1 MQQTSTIWRKA
12 NKWPFMVL
20 LFFLCLGLKPVAQAQ
35 VRIDMARILGS
46 QIASDNYGIL
56 YSKVIQG
63 KTYIVGQINGYR
75 AIPVTNGITYKGGAE
90 IVIGVMDENGDT
102 QLLTLFGGSDEDY
115 PNGLEV
121 ANGKIYVSFTS
132 QSQDL
137 PVTNGST
144 NGSGD
149 YQSGFVIMDE
159 HTGAIEFATYIG
171 GENGDSGYDN
181 ITSSIRLIG
190 NEILVAG
197 YTEASDFYTTDGTS
211 HKGSRDLFVR
221 RYSSTGALLYSTLI
235 GGANIDYGP
244 IYDYATGIIYLT
256 TTTRSSDYPVT
267 DESVYN
273 PSVANAATSVV
284 TALNANT
291 GAILWSKN
299 ISSVNL
305 FGRVYADA
313 SGVFL
318 IGKTSVASAV
328 PITTGSSHGGGNDV
342 VVMKFSPSG
351 FMQFARY
358 IGGSGNEEMY
368 GAELYNGELYVTGRS
383 ASPNYPVVNGLPYVG
398 GYDVFLTKIDA
409 GGQIAYSTLIGG
421 TGNEGYPSMGMANG
435 EVYLGFECTVNT
447 PSTDGSSYNNS
458 YPPSYAITKFEG
470 DGQLCFSS
478 IQDDGYTGLYTAQDN
493 YRKLYVEGNFIY
505 FQSYFHENNVT
516 EAPFAGGNYNPGVV
530 KYKICPTLPA
540 PVSDPLSP
548 ASQTVCAN
556 GLVQQLIGGEMVIPG
571 GNFPQMFN
579 YVGVPFNQAPLNLD
593 YQWQVA
599 DTPSGPWTN
608 LVGATDKNYSP
619 FPTTVSKYFRR
630 LTMGGACC
638 GGELYSTSEVAA
650 VLVGANAAPTVDAGG
665 GVTGIMQT
673 CSGVSQNLGGSPT
686 ATGGSSPYAY
696 LWSTG
701 ATSANPSVSSTEN
714 AIYTLTVTDANG
726 CQQSDQVIL
735 NTYKADAGPDKGNC
749 AGAGV

>member
-1 MQQTSTIWRKA
+1 
-12 NKWPFMVL
+12 MVL
-20 LFFLCLGLKPVAQAQ
+20 LFFLCLGLRPVAQAQ

-46 QIASDNYGIL
+46 KSANGHYEFY

-63 KTYIVGQINGYR
+63 KTYLVGGITYDVS
-75 AIPVTNGITYKGGAE
+75 IPVTNGVSYKGSYD
-90 IVIGVMDENGDT
+90 IVIGVIDENGDT
-102 QLLTLFGGSDEDY
+102 QFLTLFGGEGDDRPS
-115 PNGLEV
+115 GLDV
-121 ANGKIYVSFTS
+121 ANGKVFVSFNS
-132 QSQDL
+132 NSKDL
-137 PVTNGST
+137 PVTNGSS
-144 NGSGD
+144 NELRN
-149 YQSGFVIMDE
+149 YKSGFVIMDE
-159 HTGAIEFATYIG
+159 HTGAVEFATYIG
-171 GENGDSGYDN
+171 GENGDTGFYEY
-181 ITSSIRLIG
+181 TSSIRTIG
-190 NEILVAG
+190 NEVLVTG
-197 YTEASDFYTTDGTS
+197 QTEASDFYTTDGTS
-211 HKGSRDLFVR
+211 HKGSSDVFVR

-235 GGANIDYGP
+235 GGANNEDGP
-244 IYDYATGIIYLT
+244 NYEYANGVIYFTASTK
-256 TTTRSSDYPVT
+256 SSDYPVT
-267 DESVYN
+267 DGSVYN

-291 GAILWSKN
+291 GAILWSKY
-299 ISSVNL
+299 ISRIGIS
-305 FGRVYADA
+305 GRVYADA

-318 IGKTSVASAV
+318 VGKTSVATAV

-368 GAELYNGELYVTGRS
+368 GAELYNGELYVTGKSR
-383 ASPNYPVVNGLPYVG
+383 SPNYPVVNGLPYVG
-398 GYDVFLTKIDA
+398 GDDVFLTKIDA

-421 TGNEGYPSMGMANG
+421 TGHEGYPSMGMANG
-435 EVYLGFECTVNT
+435 EVYLGFKCTVNT

-458 YPPSYAITKFEG
+458 YPESYAITKF
-470 DGQLCFSS
+470 DANGQLCFSS
-478 IQDDGYTGLYTAQDN
+478 IQEDGYSDSFTAQN
-493 YRKLYVEGNFIY
+493 FYRKLYVEGNFIY
-505 FQSYFHENNVT
+505 FQSYFSGNNVT
-516 EAPFAGGNYNPGVV
+516 SAPFSGIIYNPGTI

-540 PVSDPLSP
+540 PVADPLSP

-571 GNFPQMFN
+571 SNFPQMFN
-579 YVGVPFNQAPLNLD
+579 YMGIPFNQAPLNLD

-619 FPTTVSKYFRR
+619 FPTTVAKYFRR

-650 VLVGANAAPTVDAGG
+650 VLVGPNAAPTVDAGG

-673 CSGVSQNLGGSPT
+673 CSGVSQNLGGSPS
-686 ATGGSSPYAY
+686 ATGGKSPYTY

-714 AIYTLTVTDANG
+714 TIYTLTVTDANG